1 MNIEDL
7 KFNIKKGLVALMFG
21 IGIGFIVCSI
31 IMMVGSMA
39 LGSFACQKRNLSQA
53 RYIPNSCATR
63 AVATPA

>member
-1 MNIEDL
+1 MNLEDL

-39 LGSFACQKRNLSQA
+39 LGSFAFFNGGKL
-53 RYIPNSCATR
+53 
-63 AVATPA
+63 